1 MMEKD
6 RIGGKAMGSALKAT
20 VDRDQDEPQSS
31 PLVFPNKSLGWHQ
44 SIISGIC
51 LSVTLLLTLTTLVD

>member
-1 MMEKD
+1 
-6 RIGGKAMGSALKAT
+6 MGSALKAT
-20 VDRDQDEPQSS
+20 VDRDQHGPQSS